1 MNNPENQPATVEAQT
16 VDIEEQRRWL
26 RDHRIATNMSGGE
39 LAKRVGRAWG
49 TLSQFLG
56 EKGYNGREQPI
67 ADQIWAYREM
77 LKTQQLYKIELKTK
91 PKFYTTLTS
100 ESILSSVLYAHTY
113 RRQCAIGTGAGM
125 GKTRVFKHYRE
136 IYPQVYLVTMAP
148 SSSGVMNAL
157 IAILKA
163 LGVADPKGSPFKLT
177 QMILEKLSN
186 SGALVII
193 DETQHLSTTAI
204 EEIRTIHDMSED
216 DDGVAGFG
224 LVFAGNIPMMQRL
237 EGASRGS
244 DFAQIFSRIAFKLL
258 LPNAVEGD
266 ADAMCAAWEID
277 DEKIIAAIRKIV
289 VKPGA
294 LRQATFA
301 LELAHLMAT
310 SAGVPVNAGHVGE
323 AWAQLSTRQIAA

>member
-1 MNNPENQPATVEAQT
+1 MENPENQPTAAVGHV

-26 RDHRIATNMSGGE
+26 RDHKLATHMSGGE

-49 TLSQFLG
+49 TLSQFIG

-77 LKTQQLYKIELKTK
+77 LKTQQLYKIDLPKK
-91 PKFYTTLTS
+91 PKFYTTPTS
-100 ESILSSVLYAHTY
+100 ESILSSVIYSHTY

-136 IYPQVYLVTMAP
+136 IYPQVFIATMAP
-148 SSSGVMNAL
+148 SSSGVMNAQ

-163 LGVADPKGSPFKLT
+163 LGISDPKGSPFRLT
-177 QMILEKLSN
+177 QMILEKLNN
-186 SGALVII
+186 SGALLII

-204 EEIRTIHDMSED
+204 EEIRTIHDLSED

-224 LVFAGNIPMMQRL
+224 LVFGGNIPMMQRL
-237 EGASRGS
+237 EGDARRS

-258 LPNAVEGD
+258 LVNSVEGD

-289 VKPGA
+289 AKPGA

-301 LELAHLMAT
+301 LELANLMA
-310 SAGVPVNAGHVGE
+310 SGAGVPLNAGHVGE
-323 AWAQLSTRQIAA
+323 AWAQLSMRPVAA